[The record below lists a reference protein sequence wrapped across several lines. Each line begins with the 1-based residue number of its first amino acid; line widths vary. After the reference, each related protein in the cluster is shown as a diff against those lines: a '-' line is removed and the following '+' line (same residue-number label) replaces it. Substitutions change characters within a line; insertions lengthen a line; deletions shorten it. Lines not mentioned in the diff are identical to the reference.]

1 MDQIQISWIGRWIL
15 YHWGNW
21 EAQWCTLP
29 LFLFYRTH
37 HNMKLNFSAHYHTLF
52 FSVSSNSNVSR
63 IVFILFTVVSAA
75 PRKGLV
81 DNRTV
86 LVIHHCM
93 TFQKLVT
100 QIKPLALWV
109 SKSDGAQQGCVELQM
124 ELSKWLDWNTQYVS
138 IGRTV
143 VQQCYFFFMGSSPRP
158 PHSIEW
164 VPRESKQRPPAQ

>member
-1 MDQIQISWIGRWIL
+1 M
-15 YHWGNW
+15 
-21 EAQWCTLP
+21 CV
-29 LFLFYRTH
+29 LFYKTY
-37 HNMKLNFSAHYHTLF
+37 HNMKLNFSAYYHTSF
-52 FSVSSNSNVSR
+52 FIFFCFFQLKMNR
-63 IVFILFTVVSAA
+63 IVFILFTLVSAA
-75 PRKGLV
+75 PRKVLV

-164 VPRESKQRPPAQ
+164 VPRESKQRPLAQ